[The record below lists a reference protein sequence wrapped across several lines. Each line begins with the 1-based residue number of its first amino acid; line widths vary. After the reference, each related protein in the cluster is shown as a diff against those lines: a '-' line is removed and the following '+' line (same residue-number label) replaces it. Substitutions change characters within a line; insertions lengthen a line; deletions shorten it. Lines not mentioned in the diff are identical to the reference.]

1 MADVRGSFS
10 LGLMSTA
17 AVENTT
23 SQCTAFARLCDPP
36 PHSTQQRHS
45 QWSLP
50 VRLIHRAGCWCVRH
64 NSTRLQL
71 FNASLQARGKSS
83 GRLINPALPS
93 WPRCSRAAISA
104 RGRISQRILDLI
116 L

>member
-23 SQCTAFARLCDPP
+23 SQRTAFARLCDPP
-36 PHSTQQRHS
+36 PHSTQHRHS

-50 VRLIHRAGCWCVRH
+50 ARLIHRAGCWCVRQ
-64 NSTRLQL
+64 QL
-71 FNASLQARGKSS
+71 DQTSVVQCKPASKGEVLR
-83 GRLINPALPS
+83 
-93 WPRCSRAAISA
+93 
-104 RGRISQRILDLI
+104 
-116 L
+116 